1 MGITSP
7 VACGAEPSLVRIS
20 SFFNSK
26 TTIFPGITGN
36 VSIDANGD
44 RYSDYSLLDL
54 DPVQEKFVVC
64 ANEVQLP
71 KKRYLQEVAY
81 YSGATNELKKVSDF
95 HWVGGRPPSDMPIC
109 GYDKSKCPKVRRR
122 TRDLL
127 ISKLLTIFRATLF
140 TSTF

>member
-1 MGITSP
+1 M
-7 VACGAEPSLVRIS
+7 
-20 SFFNSK
+20 
-26 TTIFPGITGN
+26 
-36 VSIDANGD
+36 SIDANGD